1 MDEQPN
7 NQPKVLLVVA
17 AAIKSAEDGIVYSVP
32 APGRHHNV
40 IHMLAQAG
48 FKPPVLG
55 EQGFLL
61 SDGRFATRTAAKY
74 VARKAGQ
81 LLERAS
87 ELKQLFSED
96 VW

>member
-1 MDEQPN
+1 MTVAN
-7 NQPKVLLVVA
+7 RPKVLLVVA
-17 AAIKSAEDGIVYSVP
+17 AAILDDDGIIYSVP
-32 APGRHHNV
+32 APGRHHDV
-40 IHMLAQAG
+40 ISLMADAG
-48 FKPPVLG
+48 IETPILG

-61 SDGRFATRTAAKY
+61 SDGRFARRTAAKD

-87 ELKQLFSED
+87 KLKELFSED